1 MAGEVTQTVVSSVG
15 CLALVAVIAVV
26 LFIGYWVL
34 NIVLYLLPVVVAV
47 GILLGIVYA
56 VGYVVYALLT
66 GR

>member
-1 MAGEVTQTVVSSVG
+1 MAGEVTQTVAGCVG
-15 CLALVAVIAVV
+15 CLAWAAVIAGV

-34 NIVLYLLPVVVAV
+34 NIVLYLLPVLVAV

>member
-1 MAGEVTQTVVSSVG
+1 MAGEVTQTVVGGIG
-15 CLALVAVIAVV
+15 CLAWAAVIAVV

-34 NIVLYLLPVVVAV
+34 NIVLYLLPVLVAV

-56 VGYVVYALLT
+56 VGYVIYALLT

>member
-1 MAGEVTQTVVSSVG
+1 MAGEVTHTVAGCVG
-15 CLALVAVIAVV
+15 CLAWAAVIAVV

-34 NIVLYLLPVVVAV
+34 NIVLYLLPVLVAV

>member
-1 MAGEVTQTVVSSVG
+1 MAGEVTQTVVSGIG
-15 CLALVAVIAVV
+15 CLALMAVIAVV
-26 LFIGYWVL
+26 LFIGYFVL
-34 NIVLYLLPVVVAV
+34 NIVRYMLPVLVAV

>member
-1 MAGEVTQTVVSSVG
+1 MAGPVTQTVVGGLG
-15 CLALVAVIAVV
+15 CLVWAVGIAIV

-34 NIVLYLLPVVVAV
+34 NIVLYLLPALVAV

>member
-1 MAGEVTQTVVSSVG
+1 MAGEVTQTVAGCVG
-15 CLALVAVIAVV
+15 CLAWAAVIAVV

-34 NIVLYLLPVVVAV
+34 NIVLYLLPVLVAV